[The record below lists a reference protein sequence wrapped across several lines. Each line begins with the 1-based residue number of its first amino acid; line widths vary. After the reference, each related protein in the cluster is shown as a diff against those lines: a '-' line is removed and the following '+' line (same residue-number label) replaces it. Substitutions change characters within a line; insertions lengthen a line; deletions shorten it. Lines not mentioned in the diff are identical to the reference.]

1 MPVFYS
7 VVIQGTAEFCY
18 TRWRFTW
25 FGNRRIDEDHV
36 IKGMLLFILR
46 GVITC
51 LIENPYLDRKHG

>member
-1 MPVFYS
+1 